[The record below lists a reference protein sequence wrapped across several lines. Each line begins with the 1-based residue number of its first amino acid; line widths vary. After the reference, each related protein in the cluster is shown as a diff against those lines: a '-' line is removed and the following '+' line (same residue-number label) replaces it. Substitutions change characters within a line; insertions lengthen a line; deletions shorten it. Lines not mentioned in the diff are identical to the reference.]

1 MQPDID
7 KVSALIREV
16 AAEEV
21 LPRFNRLTDEERW
34 EKRPG
39 SWVTVADHASEE
51 RLADGLSV
59 ILPGALVIGEEGAE
73 DDPSVLEQLETER
86 AAWIVDPVDGTSNFA
101 SGNPNFAV
109 IVAYVANGHTYAGWI
124 YEPVTGRLLVA
135 ESGAGAWLSGDR
147 IQAANPAPPEEMAVS
162 LGPRLRRDK
171 TLTGRFA
178 KVDNAACCGTE
189 YLSLA
194 SGALH
199 AAHFRNLKP
208 WDHAAGELI
217 HRESGGFS
225 LCMNETAYRAGR
237 SPPGGMLLTPD
248 EDGWHKVVPFIR
260 EALAALK

>member
-7 KVSALIREV
+7 KVSELIRAV

-21 LPRFNRLTDEERW
+21 LPRFKRLGEEERW

-39 SWVTVADHASEE
+39 SWVTVADHAAEE
-51 RLADGLSV
+51 RLEDGLST

-73 DDPSVLEQLETER
+73 DDPSILDQLETER

-101 SGNPNFAV
+101 AGNPNFALM
-109 IVAYVANGHTYAGWI
+109 VALVEDGKTYAGWI

-135 ESGAGAWLSGDR
+135 ESGAGARLDGAPAR
-147 IQAANPAPPEEMAVS
+147 IATASTPGEMAMS
-162 LGPRLRRDK
+162 LGRRMRRDK

-178 KVDNAACCGTE
+178 KVENAGCCGTE

-199 AAHFRNLKP
+199 GAHFRNLKP

-217 HRESGGFS
+217 HREAGGFS
-225 LCMNETAYRAGR
+225 LCLDESRYRAGR
-237 SPPGGMLLTPD
+237 SPPGGLLLTPD
-248 EDGWHKVVPFIR
+248 EDRWHDTIVFIR
-260 EALAALK
+260 KALAALK

>member
-1 MQPDID
+1 MKPDID
-7 KVSALIREV
+7 KVSALIRKV

-51 RLADGLSV
+51 RLEDGLSA
-59 ILPGALVIGEEGAE
+59 ILPGALVIGEEAAE
-73 DDPSVLEQLETER
+73 DNPSILDQLETER

-101 SGNPNFAV
+101 SGNPNFAL
-109 IVAYVANGHTYAGWI
+109 IVAYVAGGHTHAGWI
-124 YEPVTGRLLVA
+124 YEPVTGRMLVA
-135 ESGAGAWLSGDR
+135 ESGAGARLSGEP
-147 IQAANPAPPEEMAVS
+147 IHTANPAAAADMAVS

-171 TLTGRFA
+171 TLTRRFA

-194 SGALH
+194 SNALH
-199 AAHFRNLKP
+199 SAHFRNLKP

-225 LCMNETAYRAGR
+225 LCVDESPYRAGR
-237 SPPGGMLLTPD
+237 SPPGGLLLTPN
-248 EDGWHKVVPFIR
+248 EDGWREVIVFIR